1 MKRFS
6 VLAAFAVLSTVTG
19 LVILSARAD
28 DKSAT
33 SAKAKAPDEHHAMY
47 ASCAKICADC
57 MVVCG
62 TTTHH
67 CAEMVEAG
75 KKEHLKHMQLT
86 AACAE
91 FCALS
96 AKLTSCHS
104 DLAPAA
110 CEACAKACDMCGA
123 ACEKF
128 PDMPEMKTCA
138 ESCKKCAAS
147 CREMA
152 KMTGHKH

>member
-1 MKRFS
+1 MKRLP
-6 VLAAFAVLSTVTG
+6 VLAAFAVLSSATG
-19 LVILSARAD
+19 WAVLSARAD
-28 DKSAT
+28 DKPA
-33 SAKAKAPDEHHAMY
+33 AAAKAPDEHHAMY
-47 ASCAKICADC
+47 ASCAKVCADC
-57 MVVCG
+57 LVVCG

-75 KKEHLKHMQLT
+75 KKEHLKPMQLA

-96 AKLTSCHS
+96 AKLTSAHS

-123 ACEKF
+123 ACAKHA
-128 PDMPEMKTCA
+128 DMPEMKACV

-152 KMTGHKH
+152 KMGGHKH